1 MNWEDIDYDWV
12 NNEIDEVKQKDI
24 KYKQQVMELAD
35 DIFWNYIKKY
45 PDQQKNLVFWN
56 KEEDCGNDTELGLE
70 LYWHIENSLEDK
82 SYNFNNNEDT
92 YFQIN

>member
-1 MNWEDIDYDWV
+1 MNWKDIDYDWV

-35 DIFWNYIKKY
+35 NIFWNYIKKY

-56 KEEDCGNDTELGLE
+56 KEEDCGNDTELGNE
-70 LYWHIENSLEDK
+70 LYDHIREKLESM
-82 SYNFNNNEDT
+82 SYNFNNEDN
-92 YFQIN
+92 YFGFC